1 MAADFEAKMDTSS
14 VEAFARDFVK
24 KYGAGVTNALIESAQ
39 IMQRQLQDSTS
50 RILEK
55 GRHTGRLRDSWK
67 PSGVYFTGSDE
78 ASIDVVSTD
87 PQTGTQL
94 PYALIHDR
102 GGVIRPTRAKA
113 LAIPNEGNTAF
124 FSGFNKNLPSPSD
137 LRAFAP
143 MKSDLLWLDKKTG
156 TLKDDKG
163 QVAYFLRRSVK
174 MPARWYIREA
184 VKQALPEIHQVF
196 DELVENAI
204 EEDAK

>member
-1 MAADFEAKMDTSS
+1 MAADFDAKMDTSS

-24 KYGAGVTNALIESAQ
+24 KYGAGVTNALVESAQ

-55 GRHTGRLRDSWK
+55 GRHTGRLRDSWE
-67 PSGVYFTGSDE
+67 PTGVYFTGSDE
-78 ASIDVVSTD
+78 ASIDVISDV
-87 PQTGTQL
+87 

-102 GGVIRPTRAKA
+102 GGVIRPTRAKS
-113 LAIPNEGNTAF
+113 LAIPNEGNKAF

-196 DELVENAI
+196 DELVESAI
-204 EEDAK
+204 GEGEK